1 MLTVAGYRVPKKD
14 IPNLTHIKG
23 ILNVKP
29 YVPSVFVQPQFVTRY
44 PVFTESAEYLYVP
57 KHYGLAE
64 FGPITESKRD
74 VPKTDPSFWE
84 FAGTI
89 RENQKEVVNAYLC
102 PEPRDGILS
111 LQTGGGKTVCA
122 LYIASQIQMPT
133 IVLVHN
139 TFLRDQWIDRIKNFL
154 PKARIGMWNE
164 DSTLDTFI
172 QDFVIRMDGEVIK
185 YKNDIHTPN
194 YKLLK
199 NMKKEEID
207 QLSNIMDIPPTL
219 DSITSNI
226 KKYISQRDVTIAMIQ
241 GVMRDSVGTNQF
253 NDIGLVIVDECH
265 HIASEAFSRTMGKVT
280 SKYMLG
286 LSATP
291 ERKDKLMYV
300 MNWFLGPMLYR
311 SNTADKVDDKVRV
324 EVYDFDPQD
333 DEYNSIIY
341 NNQGVMFTTLM
352 INKVVEFKPRND
364 LIVSI
369 LEDLAAEN
377 RQILVLTDRVEHT
390 KTLFEALPDGV
401 KEHSCILGRTVKATE
416 RAKFC
421 ESKKILIATYAMCKE
436 GFDVA
441 TLNTLVMATSRPD
454 VDQIVGRIMR
464 TEKKGRDIHPL
475 IIDIVDPAF
484 RRQFQ
489 ERLRLYRERNYA
501 VEKMTIE

>member
-1 MLTVAGYRVPKKD
+1 MLTLKGYRIEKKD
-14 IPNLTHIKG
+14 VSNLHHVKG
-23 ILNVKP
+23 VLNVKP
-29 YVPSVFVQPQFVTRY
+29 YIPSVFVQPQFVTKY
-44 PVFTESAEYLYVP
+44 PVFTETEEYLYVP
-57 KHYGLAE
+57 KHYGIAE

-74 VPKTDPSFWE
+74 VPKTHPSFWE

-89 RENQKEVVNAYLC
+89 RENQKEVVDSYLC

-139 TFLRDQWIDRIKNFL
+139 TFLRDQWFDRIKSFL
-154 PKARIGMWNE
+154 PKARIG
-164 DSTLDTFI
+164 SI
-172 QDFVIRMDGEVIK
+172 QGEVADVENKDIVVAMLQSVFMK
-185 YKNDIHTPN
+185 DYAESTFKN
-194 YKLLK
+194 
-199 NMKKEEID
+199 
-207 QLSNIMDIPPTL
+207 
-219 DSITSNI
+219 
-226 KKYISQRDVTIAMIQ
+226 
-241 GVMRDSVGTNQF
+241 F
-253 NDIGLVIVDECH
+253 GLVIVDECH
-265 HIASEAFSRTMGKVT
+265 HIASEAFSRTMGKVC
-280 SKYMLG
+280 SKHVLG

-311 SNTADKVDDKVRV
+311 SNTADKVDEKVKV

-333 DEYNSIIY
+333 EEYNAIIY

-352 INKVVEFKPRND
+352 INKVVEYKPRND
-364 LIVSI
+364 LIVNL
-369 LEDLAAEN
+369 LEDLVGDN

-390 KTLFEALPDGV
+390 KTLFESLPDKV
-401 KEHSCILGRTVKATE
+401 KEHSCILGRTVKATD

-464 TEKKGRDIHPL
+464 TEKTTRTVHPL

-484 RRQFQ
+484 RRQFG
-489 ERLRLYRERNYA
+489 ERMRLYRERNYQ

>member
-1 MLTVAGYRVPKKD
+1 MLTLKGYRIAKKD
-14 IPNLTHIKG
+14 VSNLHHVKG
-23 ILNVKP
+23 VLNVKP
-29 YVPSVFVQPQFVTRY
+29 YIPSVFVQPQFVTKY
-44 PVFTESAEYLYVP
+44 PVFTETEEYLYVP
-57 KHYGLAE
+57 KHYGISE

-74 VPKTDPSFWE
+74 VPKTHPSFWE

-89 RENQKEVVNAYLC
+89 RENQKEVVDAYLC

-139 TFLRDQWIDRIKNFL
+139 TFLRDQWFDRIKSFL
-154 PKARIGMWNE
+154 PKARIG
-164 DSTLDTFI
+164 SI
-172 QDFVIRMDGEVIK
+172 QGEVADVENKDIVVAMLQSVFMK
-185 YKNDIHTPN
+185 EYAESTFKN
-194 YKLLK
+194 
-199 NMKKEEID
+199 
-207 QLSNIMDIPPTL
+207 
-219 DSITSNI
+219 
-226 KKYISQRDVTIAMIQ
+226 
-241 GVMRDSVGTNQF
+241 F
-253 NDIGLVIVDECH
+253 GLVIVDECH
-265 HIASEAFSRTMGKVT
+265 HIASEAFSRTMGKVC
-280 SKYMLG
+280 SKHVLG

-311 SNTADKVDDKVRV
+311 SNTADKVDEKVKV

-333 DEYNSIIY
+333 EEYNAIIY

-352 INKVVEFKPRND
+352 INKVVEYKPRND
-364 LIVSI
+364 LIVNL
-369 LEDLAAEN
+369 LEDLVEEN
-377 RQILVLTDRVEHT
+377 RQVLVLTDRVEHT
-390 KTLFEALPDGV
+390 KTLFESLPDKV
-401 KEHSCILGRTVKATE
+401 KEHSCILGRTVKATD

-464 TEKKGRDIHPL
+464 TEKTTRTVHPL
-475 IIDIVDPAF
+475 IVDIVDPAF
-484 RRQFQ
+484 RRQFG
-489 ERLRLYRERNYA
+489 ERMRLYRERNYQ

>member
-1 MLTVAGYRVPKKD
+1 MLTLKGYRIAKKD
-14 IPNLTHIKG
+14 VPNLHHVKG
-23 ILNVKP
+23 VLNVKP
-29 YVPSVFVQPQFVTRY
+29 YIPSVFVQPQFVTKY
-44 PVFTESAEYLYVP
+44 PVFTETADYIYVP

-64 FGPITESKRD
+64 FGSITESTRD
-74 VPKTDPSFWE
+74 VPTTDPSFWE

-89 RENQKEVVNAYLC
+89 RENQKEVVDSYLC

-139 TFLRDQWIDRIKNFL
+139 TFLRDQWFDRIKSFL
-154 PKARIGMWNE
+154 PKARIG
-164 DSTLDTFI
+164 S
-172 QDFVIRMDGEVIK
+172 
-185 YKNDIHTPN
+185 
-194 YKLLK
+194 
-199 NMKKEEID
+199 
-207 QLSNIMDIPPTL
+207 
-219 DSITSNI
+219 
-226 KKYISQRDVTIAMIQ
+226 IQ
-241 GVMRDSVGTNQF
+241 GDVADVENKDIVVAMLQSVFMKEYPESTFKNF
-253 NDIGLVIVDECH
+253 GLVIVDECH
-265 HIASEAFSRTMGKVT
+265 HIASEAFSRTMGKVC
-280 SKYMLG
+280 SKHVLG

-311 SNTADKVDDKVRV
+311 SNTADKVDEKVRV
-324 EVYDFDPQD
+324 EVYDFDPHD
-333 DEYNSIIY
+333 EEYNAIIY

-352 INKVVEFKPRND
+352 INKVVEYKPRND
-364 LIVSI
+364 LIVN
-369 LEDLAAEN
+369 LLGDLVDEN

-390 KTLFEALPDGV
+390 KTLFESLPEEV
-401 KEHSCILGRTVKATE
+401 KEHSCILGRTVKATD

-464 TEKKGRDIHPL
+464 TEKTTRTVHPL
-475 IIDIVDPAF
+475 IVDIVDPAF
-484 RRQFQ
+484 RRQFG
-489 ERLRLYRERNYA
+489 ERLRLYRERNYQ

>member
-1 MLTVAGYRVPKKD
+1 MLTLKGYRIAKKD
-14 IPNLTHIKG
+14 VPNLHHVKG
-23 ILNVKP
+23 VLNVKP
-29 YVPSVFVQPQFVTRY
+29 YIPSVFVQPQFVTKY
-44 PVFTESAEYLYVP
+44 PVFTETEEYLYVP
-57 KHYGLAE
+57 KHYGISE
-64 FGPITESKRD
+64 FGPISQSTRD
-74 VPKTDPSFWE
+74 IPKTHPSFWE

-89 RENQKEVVNAYLC
+89 RENQKEVVDSYLC

-139 TFLRDQWIDRIKNFL
+139 TFLRDQWFDRIKSFL
-154 PKARIGMWNE
+154 PKARIG
-164 DSTLDTFI
+164 SI
-172 QDFVIRMDGEVIK
+172 QGEVADVENKDIVVAMLQSVFMK
-185 YKNDIHTPN
+185 EYPESTFKN
-194 YKLLK
+194 
-199 NMKKEEID
+199 
-207 QLSNIMDIPPTL
+207 
-219 DSITSNI
+219 
-226 KKYISQRDVTIAMIQ
+226 
-241 GVMRDSVGTNQF
+241 F
-253 NDIGLVIVDECH
+253 GLVIVDECH
-265 HIASEAFSRTMGKVT
+265 HIASEAFSRTMGKVC
-280 SKYMLG
+280 SKHILG

-311 SNTADKVDDKVRV
+311 SNTADKVDEKVKV
-324 EVYDFDPQD
+324 EVYDFDPKD
-333 DEYNSIIY
+333 DEYNAIIY

-352 INKVVEFKPRND
+352 INKVVEYKPRND
-364 LIVSI
+364 LIISL
-369 LEDLAAEN
+369 LEDLVEEN

-390 KTLFEALPDGV
+390 KTLFDSLPDKV
-401 KEHSCILGRTVKATE
+401 KEHSCILGRTVKATD

-464 TEKKGRDIHPL
+464 TEKTKRSVHPL

-484 RRQFQ
+484 RRQFG
-489 ERLRLYRERNYA
+489 ERLRLYRERNYQ